1 MRCVT
6 WLKITVDIIYM
17 IDLKNMTS
25 EETAAYFDSIGE
37 KKFRGKQVFRWIYT
51 CHEVASFD
59 NMTDLPLDLRKRLK
73 NSDAYISFAEVI
85 KIRKSKQDGTRKYLL
100 ALSDGAL
107 IETVFMKY
115 RYGNSICVSSQAG
128 CRMGCEFCASG
139 KNGLMR
145 NLTAGEIADQILT
158 VQRDTGERI
167 NHVVVM
173 GTGEPFDNYDEL
185 LRFIKIIN
193 DRNGL
198 DIGLRNITVSTCG
211 LVPYIER
218 FSNDF
223 PQVNLAI
230 SLHAPDDERRCSMM
244 PVNRKY
250 KLDRLVEAAKKHADK
265 TGRRVTYEYALV
277 RGFND
282 SMEDADKLATLI
294 KHPLCHVNL
303 IPVNELEG
311 SGFRKSTR
319 KRAEAFM
326 ERLAARGINATIRRE
341 LGSNITIN
349 GDPMVIGLEDLPHLL
364 VAGTTGSGKSV
375 FVNSCIVGLCSMR
388 RPDELKMVL
397 VDPKRVEMA
406 LYEKLPHILTPPVT
420 DAKKAVHVLGW
431 AIREMER
438 RYGCFAELRV
448 RNLASYNELVLP
460 RDRLPHI
467 VIVVDELADLM
478 MTAPKE
484 VEEYICRLAQMARA
498 TGIHLVLATQRPS
511 VNVITGLIKANVPA
525 RVAFTLPSMMDS
537 RTILDSSGAE
547 KLLGKGDML
556 FLSTQYPKPIRV
568 QSPWID
574 EHAITRWLD
583 YLVGLFGEPVYTDIE
598 LQGDGP
604 AGFEEAANF
613 DDALLDEAIYKICK
627 YFVSIILI
635 KWLFIRLYS
644 LFLSRR
650 QIGRASCR
658 ERV

>member
-1 MRCVT
+1 
-6 WLKITVDIIYM
+6 M

-59 NMTDLPLDLRKRLK
+59 NMTDVPLDLRKRLK

-341 LGSNITIN
+341 LGSDI
-349 GDPMVIGLEDLPHLL
+349 
-364 VAGTTGSGKSV
+364 
-375 FVNSCIVGLCSMR
+375 
-388 RPDELKMVL
+388 
-397 VDPKRVEMA
+397 
-406 LYEKLPHILTPPVT
+406 
-420 DAKKAVHVLGW
+420 DAACGQ
-431 AIREMER
+431 
-438 RYGCFAELRV
+438 LR
-448 RNLASYNELVLP
+448 LQ
-460 RDRLPHI
+460 H
-467 VIVVDELADLM
+467 
-478 MTAPKE
+478 
-484 VEEYICRLAQMARA
+484 AQ
-498 TGIHLVLATQRPS
+498 I
-511 VNVITGLIKANVPA
+511 
-525 RVAFTLPSMMDS
+525 
-537 RTILDSSGAE
+537 SS
-547 KLLGKGDML
+547 
-556 FLSTQYPKPIRV
+556 
-568 QSPWID
+568 
-574 EHAITRWLD
+574 
-583 YLVGLFGEPVYTDIE
+583 
-598 LQGDGP
+598 
-604 AGFEEAANF
+604 
-613 DDALLDEAIYKICK
+613 
-627 YFVSIILI
+627 
-635 KWLFIRLYS
+635 
-644 LFLSRR
+644 
-650 QIGRASCR
+650 
-658 ERV
+658 

>member
-1 MRCVT
+1 
-6 WLKITVDIIYM
+6 
-17 IDLKNMTS
+17 
-25 EETAAYFDSIGE
+25 
-37 KKFRGKQVFRWIYT
+37 
-51 CHEVASFD
+51 
-59 NMTDLPLDLRKRLK
+59 MTDLPLDLRKRLK

-85 KIRKSKQDGTRKYLL
+85 KIRKSKQGGTRKYLL

-341 LGSNITIN
+341 LGSDI
-349 GDPMVIGLEDLPHLL
+349 
-364 VAGTTGSGKSV
+364 
-375 FVNSCIVGLCSMR
+375 
-388 RPDELKMVL
+388 
-397 VDPKRVEMA
+397 
-406 LYEKLPHILTPPVT
+406 
-420 DAKKAVHVLGW
+420 DAACGQ
-431 AIREMER
+431 
-438 RYGCFAELRV
+438 LR
-448 RNLASYNELVLP
+448 LQ
-460 RDRLPHI
+460 H
-467 VIVVDELADLM
+467 
-478 MTAPKE
+478 
-484 VEEYICRLAQMARA
+484 AQ
-498 TGIHLVLATQRPS
+498 I
-511 VNVITGLIKANVPA
+511 
-525 RVAFTLPSMMDS
+525 
-537 RTILDSSGAE
+537 SS
-547 KLLGKGDML
+547 
-556 FLSTQYPKPIRV
+556 
-568 QSPWID
+568 
-574 EHAITRWLD
+574 
-583 YLVGLFGEPVYTDIE
+583 
-598 LQGDGP
+598 
-604 AGFEEAANF
+604 
-613 DDALLDEAIYKICK
+613 
-627 YFVSIILI
+627 
-635 KWLFIRLYS
+635 
-644 LFLSRR
+644 
-650 QIGRASCR
+650 
-658 ERV
+658 